1 MEQKIL
7 KADVIGEKKP
17 LPSPK
22 ILKRE
27 VYDAGREAREVVN
40 LAQEKARQIIDE
52 AERERERITEEAR
65 QEGIAKGLAEWNEI
79 LARAARRAEELSDGW
94 EETMLRLA
102 VKVAEKIIGEQLAL
116 QPEAVVGIV
125 REVLKGTRAGR
136 HMTIQVNESEAHE
149 VRSRIDSL
157 KELGITSEISIVASQ
172 SISRG
177 GCVVESELGIIDARL
192 ETQLKCL
199 ENILLRGASEARPT

>member
-1 MEQKIL
+1 MEPKIL
-7 KADVIGEKKP
+7 KADAIGEKIP

-27 VYDAGREAREVVN
+27 VYDAGREAREVVE
-40 LAQEKARQIIDE
+40 LAQEKAQQIIDQ
-52 AERERERITEEAR
+52 AERERQRITEEAR

-79 LARAARRAEELSDGW
+79 LARAASRAEELSNSW

-102 VKVAEKIIGEQLAL
+102 VKVAEKIIGEQLTV
-116 QPEAVVGIV
+116 QPATIVGIV

-136 HMTIQVNESEAHE
+136 HMTIQVNESEAQQ

-157 KELGITSEISIVASQ
+157 KELGVSSEIAIVASQ
-172 SISRG
+172 SIPPG

-199 ENILLRGASEARPT
+199 ENILVRGASEARPT